1 MTISERIFAL
11 LADVQR
17 EQKELAK
24 YIGAPPSTVT
34 SWKRKGSN
42 PAAEYIPAIAEF
54 LNVSTD
60 FLLTG
65 ENKEYRLAPEDE
77 EVLELWGALSKA
89 DKAAVKY
96 EMYLRAGQVRPLTE
110 PARESDTDVTGKV
123 G

>member
-1 MTISERIFAL
+1 MTISERIFGL
-11 LADVQR
+11 LAEGQR
-17 EQKELAK
+17 EQKELAT
-24 YIGAPPSTVT
+24 YIGAATSTVA
-34 SWKRKGSN
+34 SWKKNGST
-42 PAAEYIPAIAEF
+42 PGAEYIPRIAEF

-110 PARESDTDVTGKV
+110 PARGSDTDATGKV